1 VKFVTTGAKKIAI
14 DGCKTTNASDFKRI
28 GESKELGGKNGGIQ
42 TDTVKVESAPYS
54 LLKFVILEGH
64 DEFTSVHTIDLA

>member
-42 TDTVKVESAPYS
+42 TDTVKVESAPYA